1 MDGHELGRELRS
13 LRSRESLPLI
23 LLTSAGTTSAELNSG
38 ELFAATITKPIKH
51 DQLFDVLMEAITG
64 ANRPLSR
71 TRPKV
76 VERIGEKLPLSMLV
90 AEDNPVN
97 QKLLRRVLLQL
108 GYRTDMV
115 ENGVEVVE
123 AVNRKHYDLVFMDVH
138 MPEMDG
144 MEATRLIVNSRKG
157 ERRPIIVAVTADALQ
172 GDKEKCI
179 QAGMD
184 DYITKPIRIAD
195 IQGVLDR
202 WGKIASARSAQS
214 PKPAGTSETDEL
226 ERTMLDRIRQLG
238 LETDPDFI
246 LELIDSYASLFQK
259 QYNILQDAYAKRDTG
274 NLQYA
279 AHSLKGAS
287 LNIGA
292 THLAAVCLTIE
303 DSTDQKDF
311 DTVGTLIEDLEETLQ
326 KTSAALQA
334 IKTRLLQQKSSP

>member
-1 MDGHELGRELRS
+1 V
-13 LRSRESLPLI
+13 LI
-23 LLTSAGTTSAELNSG
+23 
-38 ELFAATITKPIKH
+38 
-51 DQLFDVLMEAITG
+51 
-64 ANRPLSR
+64 
-71 TRPKV
+71 
-76 VERIGEKLPLSMLV
+76 

-108 GYRTDMV
+108 GYRTDTV

-157 ERRPIIVAVTADALQ
+157 DQRPIIVAVTADALQ

-246 LELIDSYASLFQK
+246 LELIDSCAPLFQK
-259 QYNILQDAYAKRDTG
+259 QYNNLQDAYTKRDTG
-274 NLQYA
+274 KLQYA
-279 AHSLKGAS
+279 AHALKGAS

-311 DTVGTLIEDLEETLQ
+311 DTVGTLIEDLKETLQ
-326 KTSAALQA
+326 KTSAALEA
-334 IKTRLLQQKSSP
+334 INTRLSQQKSSP